1 MKRYLLL
8 LIFLVASVG
17 ASVSNAQETISN
29 DEYWKPIRAA
39 YAKQRTLA
47 SRKTQVIVSTYD
59 GKESREEWTYINHPP
74 DGYHYILKSTAD
86 GKTTRT
92 EQITIATVKYC
103 KRDGEEWKIVT
114 SYCIPGVGIGGPSN
128 IIKELYEK
136 DSGKLN
142 KQKVTILR
150 NYTTY
155 LNTYSKTADKDGP
168 SYMEFRYWLNSDG
181 LIVQF
186 ESKKGLVT
194 SSKPTSTTIEKY
206 EYDPKIKIEAPIK

>member
-1 MKRYLLL
+1 MNRDLLL
-8 LIFLVASVG
+8 LIFLFASVG
-17 ASVSNAQETISN
+17 ASVGNAQEIISN

-39 YAKQRTLA
+39 HAKRETLA

-59 GKESREEWTYINHPP
+59 GKESREEWIYINHPP
-74 DGYHYILKSTAD
+74 DRVHYILKSTAD
-86 GKTTRT
+86 GKTKRT
-92 EQITIATVKYC
+92 EQINIASVKYC
-103 KRDGEEWKIVT
+103 KREGEEWKIVT
-114 SYCIPGVGIGGPSN
+114 SYCIPGGGIGGPSN
-128 IIKELYEK
+128 IIQSVYEK
-136 DSGKLN
+136 ESGKLN

-168 SYMEFRYWLNSDG
+168 SYMEFRYWLNSEG

-186 ESKKGLVT
+186 ESKKGLVS
-194 SSKPTSTTIEKY
+194 SSKPSSTTVERY